1 MNKRH
6 FWSIFTTTHTLFRSN
21 KAFCIDL
28 FSLFAPKQTSVNNT
42 NRIINA
48 GIFSV
53 YASTQMNYLWRLDWE
68 TFTFP
73 SYAKECFLHLSI
85 TEVIRI
91 FLCKRGRMERTLSRR
106 HESRFTC
113 NFSFEAFCWFCYRHW
128 GERLNLNGWHSKAAN
143 LISSRLGVR
152 SSVRKKAP
160 QKIL

>member
-1 MNKRH
+1 MFFTIYSPKKRLKSMNKRH

-53 YASTQMNYLWRLDWE
+53 YASTQLNYLWRLDWE

-91 FLCKRGRMERTLSRR
+91 FCASVDVWR
-106 HESRFTC
+106 ES
-113 NFSFEAFCWFCYRHW
+113 YREGTKAVSHAIF
-128 GERLNLNGWHSKAAN
+128 HSKLSADFVIDIEAK
-143 LISSRLGVR
+143 G
-152 SSVRKKAP
+152 
-160 QKIL
+160 